1 MIYRMFV
8 LPRLSLSL
16 LLGFVLASASIPA
29 SAARDIFVLDD
40 PRGDDFGAG
49 DLVYPNSGLIE
60 PGTLDLVSLRAYE
73 DKDGTW
79 FRARMGKRI
88 ASPKGLTTYIGKE
101 PLDKLARHG
110 FFTFNIDIDID
121 QDRMTGSGRVDTLP
135 GRKVEVADEDAWE
148 KTVVLTP
155 RPEVARAYYK
165 VHLEKQA
172 EDALRAEFGKVTGDQ
187 LREARDRVDAKLT
200 EEFLFPGKIRVR
212 GSREIEFF
220 VPDSFLGGAA
230 SPDWG
235 YTVLVTG
242 CEVEQLS
249 KVVNLTPGEFSLM
262 VIPAAFGRHSDRF
275 GIVNDGDVNQPPVI
289 DLLAS
294 SVAQQQRALSDY
306 NVVEERLAAVPAI
319 SPGGVASTGGVP
331 GVAGQASVSSPPAT
345 GGSPPIPASPTPRV
359 GGVAPA
365 AVSPAPSGSG
375 RRTIPDRLRTL
386 NALRDDGLVTDQEYE
401 ALRRKILAEL

>member
-1 MIYRMFV
+1 M
-8 LPRLSLSL
+8 LLSLV
-16 LLGFVLASASIPA
+16 LGAGLASASASA
-29 SAARDIFVLDD
+29 SAARDIFVLED

-49 DLVYPNSGLIE
+49 DLVYPNSGVIE
-60 PGTLDLVSLRAYE
+60 RGTLDLVSLRAYA

-79 FRARMGKRI
+79 FRARMARRI

-110 FFTFNIDIDID
+110 FFTFNIDIYID
-121 QDRMTGSGRVDTLP
+121 QDRVAGSGRVDTLP
-135 GRKVEVADEDAWE
+135 GRKVEVAFEDAWE

-165 VHLEKQA
+165 VHLEGQA
-172 EDALRAEFGKVTGDQ
+172 EDALRAEFGKVTAEQ
-187 LREARDRVDAKLT
+187 LREAQDRVEEQLT
-200 EEFLFPGKIRVR
+200 EEFLFPNKIRVR

-220 VPDSFLGGAA
+220 VPDSFLGGPA
-230 SPDWG
+230 SPEWS
-235 YTVLVTG
+235 YSVLVTG

-262 VIPAAFGRHSDRF
+262 VIPAAFGRHSERF
-275 GIVNDGDVNQPPVI
+275 GIINDGDVNQPPVI

-306 NVVEERLAAVPAI
+306 NVVEQRLAAVPGI
-319 SPGGVASTGGVP
+319 SPAGVGS
-331 GVAGQASVSSPPAT
+331 VAGAPGQAGPVARQPPGAGSVPTPA
-345 GGSPPIPASPTPRV
+345 APTPRV

-365 AVSPAPSGSG
+365 AVSPTPADPG

-386 NALRDDGLVTDQEYE
+386 NALRDDGLVTEQEYQ

>member
-1 MIYRMFV
+1 M
-8 LPRLSLSL
+8 LLSLVFGAGL
-16 LLGFVLASASIPA
+16 LSASATA
-29 SAARDIFVLDD
+29 SAAKDIFVLED

-49 DLVYPNSGLIE
+49 DLVYPNSGVIE
-60 PGTLDLVSLRAYE
+60 RGTLDLVSLRAYA

-79 FRARMGKRI
+79 FRARMARRI

-101 PLDKLARHG
+101 PLDNLARHG
-110 FFTFNIDIDID
+110 FFTFNIDIYID
-121 QDRMTGSGRVDTLP
+121 QDRVAGSGRVDTLP
-135 GRKVEVADEDAWE
+135 GRKVEVAFEDAWE

-165 VHLEKQA
+165 LHLESQA
-172 EDALRAEFGKVTGDQ
+172 EDTLRAEFGKVTAEQ
-187 LREARDRVDAKLT
+187 LREAQDRVEAQLT
-200 EEFLFPGKIRVR
+200 EAFLFPNRIRVR

-220 VPDSFLGGAA
+220 VPDSFLGGPA
-230 SPDWG
+230 SPDWS
-235 YTVLVTG
+235 YSVLVTG

-262 VIPAAFGRHSDRF
+262 VIPAAFGRQSDRF
-275 GIVNDGDVNQPPVI
+275 GIVNDGDINQPPVI

-306 NVVEERLAAVPAI
+306 NVVEQRLAAVPGI
-319 SPGGVASTGGVP
+319 SPAGVGS
-331 GVAGQASVSSPPAT
+331 VAGLQRPPGAPGQAGSVARPSPGPGSVPTPA
-345 GGSPPIPASPTPRV
+345 PPTPRV
-359 GGVAPA
+359 DGVAPA
-365 AVSPAPSGSG
+365 AVSPTPSDPG

-386 NALRDDGLVTDQEYE
+386 NALRDDGLVTEQEYQ